1 MLPITCLLLKD
12 TIQTQCNKFV
22 VHVGVKIKV
31 DSTKSLIKLFITCW
45 RKNRNL
51 YAQLLLQMVKR
62 GLLEEPFTRRPEAGP
77 LQALPSYMVCHL
89 CYYIFPAFQSVN
101 HTIVNPGFSWQIY
114 CWSKWLILQPFLKH
128 QGSISREACQDH
140 EVHSTFWWQHFEN
153 LFVIG
158 SAESVFCYLLLCGFL
173 WNVCLL

>member
-1 MLPITCLLLKD
+1 MLEGPLMLPITCLLLKD

-31 DSTKSLIKLFITCW
+31 NNTKSLIKLFITCW

-89 CYYIFPAFQSVN
+89 CYNYIFPAFQSVN

-114 CWSKWLILQPFLKH
+114 CWSKWLILQYFLKH
-128 QGSISREACQDH
+128 QGSISREASQDH
-140 EVHSTFWWQHFEN
+140 EVHSTFCWQH
-153 LFVIG
+153 LTT
-158 SAESVFCYLLLCGFL
+158 
-173 WNVCLL
+173 CL